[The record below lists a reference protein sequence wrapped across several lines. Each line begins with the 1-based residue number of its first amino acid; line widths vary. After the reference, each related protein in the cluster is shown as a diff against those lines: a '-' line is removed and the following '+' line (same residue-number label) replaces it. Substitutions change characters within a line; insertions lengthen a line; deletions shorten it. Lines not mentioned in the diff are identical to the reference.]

1 MIPEH
6 FDIGFLQKHLPKITF
21 GHFSMSLKI
30 LSILQGANS
39 HILPTSHI
47 WDSKAYT
54 SPFYY
59 RPAKIYGRDFFFH
72 FSKFSHHFSGR
83 NNGDDGILMG
93 SELGPLNSP
102 EFPSIIFLRFFLRF
116 FSFSLPFFSFSLKYN
131 GGVFG
136 SELELQGELP
146 FSCCLFKQ
154 KLSGLFHDH
163 YENKKTTSHRSVE
176 RCKVVIFNSSWIFSR
191 CQFLPFS
198 GV

>member
-6 FDIGFLQKHLPKITF
+6 FYISFLQNFLPKITS
-21 GHFSMSLKI
+21 GHFSMLLKI

-59 RPAKIYGRDFFFH
+59 RSAKIYGRDFSFH
-72 FSKFSHHFSGR
+72 FSKFSHYFSGR

-116 FSFSLPFFSFSLKYN
+116 FPFSLPFFYFWLKYN
-131 GGVFG
+131 GGVLGFVI
-136 SELELQGELP
+136 ELMGMGWGRNSVFLGQ
-146 FSCCLFKQ
+146 
-154 KLSGLFHDH
+154 
-163 YENKKTTSHRSVE
+163 YE
-176 RCKVVIFNSSWIFSR
+176 
-191 CQFLPFS
+191 
-198 GV
+198 